1 MVFETDSPE
10 EPSHLEARY
19 ANFFQTGYNAIEF
32 LIEFGQSYAGDA
44 RPLLH
49 TSIITTPAYAKN
61 LLALLSKSI
70 ETYESEHGPI
80 PES

>member
-1 MVFETDSPE
+1 MDFETDSRD
-10 EPSHLEARY
+10 EPSQLEARY
-19 ANFFQTGYNAIEF
+19 ANFFQTGHNAIEF

-49 TSIITTPAYAKN
+49 TRIVTSPAYAKN
-61 LLALLSKSI
+61 LLALLSNSI

-80 PES
+80 PEP